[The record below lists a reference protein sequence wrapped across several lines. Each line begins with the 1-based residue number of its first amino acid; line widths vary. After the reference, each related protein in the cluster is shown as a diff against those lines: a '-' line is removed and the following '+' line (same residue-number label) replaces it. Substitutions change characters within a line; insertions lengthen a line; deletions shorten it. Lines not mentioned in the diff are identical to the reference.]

1 MDKKEFEYKIVNE
14 NPQNA
19 VQLLVK
25 SKTLGENITINGDL
39 LFLRNS
45 IYGNNKKETNFLQ
58 KQNCKIVRSCFKK
71 VVRLI
76 RKLKRKRVEFSN
88 IIYIVCNGYEPQ
100 SSNAD
105 LLVHMLNIK
114 FFGGFFNKLPYVLN
128 KACEYFDSENGK
140 YKMCDFRDNSCYKMR
155 ELGSKRV
162 TCCCPQSCKFM
173 QAGPCK
179 TKNISCKIIM
189 CDKLEERGFYF
200 SPLYNPIL
208 AENLTFFQRV
218 CVYGL
223 FFRSFKSTVR
233 ILRLVKFLTYF
244 IIFLIPYLT
253 ILNFI

>member
-1 MDKKEFEYKIVNE
+1 MGISLCRD
-14 NPQNA
+14 
-19 VQLLVK
+19 
-25 SKTLGENITINGDL
+25 
-39 LFLRNS
+39 
-45 IYGNNKKETNFLQ
+45 
-58 KQNCKIVRSCFKK
+58 
-71 VVRLI
+71 
-76 RKLKRKRVEFSN
+76 
-88 IIYIVCNGYEPQ
+88 IVCNGYEPQ

-114 FFGGFFNKLPYVLN
+114 FYGGFFNKLPYVLN
-128 KACEYFDSENGK
+128 KACEYLDSENSK

-155 ELGSKRV
+155 ELGSKRA

-208 AENLTFFQRV
+208 AENLSIFQRL

-223 FFRSFKSTVR
+223 FFKSFKSTVR
-233 ILRLVKFLTYF
+233 VLRLVKFLTYF
-244 IIFLIPYLT
+244 IIFLIPFLT
-253 ILNFI
+253 ILKFI